1 MLPTWLQVWMFLVV
15 YVYVLETCSMIRLEL
30 FLQYIWF
37 WKFQPYPW
45 FAHIPIWWIY
55 GLLPTFSWCSWSIYT
70 VYIYTIHWSYEILY
84 YPTSASFGR
93 TNDSRDLGIRTIDR
107 CEESLRQDQHNQE
120 ITRKKKDLLVLPQWY
135 LTWTWW
141 VIQTILFRYN
151 LDSKSVVGAHVK
163 YRHQIFFLTDA

>member
-45 FAHIPIWWIY
+45 FAHIPTWWIY

-70 VYIYTIHWSYEILY
+70 VYIHHTLILWNTLLSHLSFVWTDKRFTRSRHPDHRQMWRILAAG
-84 YPTSASFGR
+84 PTQSG
-93 TNDSRDLGIRTIDR
+93 N
-107 CEESLRQDQHNQE
+107 N
-120 ITRKKKDLLVLPQWY
+120 KKKERPPG
-135 LTWTWW
+135 LTAMIFDMDMVGHTDDS
-141 VIQTILFRYN
+141 VSIQSRQQVSCRSSCGEI
-151 LDSKSVVGAHVK
+151 
-163 YRHQIFFLTDA
+163 

>member
-1 MLPTWLQVWMFLVV
+1 MYTFWRPVQWYVWNCFF
-15 YVYVLETCSMIRLEL
+15 S
-30 FLQYIWF
+30 
-37 WKFQPYPW
+37 
-45 FAHIPIWWIY
+45 IY
-55 GLLPTFSWCSWSIYT
+55 GFGSSSHTPDLLIYPYDESMVYYPHLVDVHGQSIR
-70 VYIYTIHWSYEILY
+70 YIYTIHWSYEILY